1 MTRHRPLALTES
13 GNGFAVGAVSGPCCA
28 RAERESMVLLKNER
42 SLLPFRKSDIKFIAI
57 IGSDAYPAVGGGSA
71 RQAFAFARKSSG

>member
-1 MTRHRPLALTES
+1 
-13 GNGFAVGAVSGPCCA
+13 
-28 RAERESMVLLKNER
+28 MVLLKNER

-57 IGSDAYPAVGGGSA
+57 IGTDSYPAVLVGGGA